1 MVTGIFKQ
9 FKKFLEMENKIK
21 TYLLIT
27 VCCFLAIN
35 CQKSGAIHDDAPAKM
50 NKS

>member
-1 MVTGIFKQ
+1 
-9 FKKFLEMENKIK
+9 MENKIK

-27 VCCFLAIN
+27 VCCFLVIS
-35 CQKSGAIHDDAPAKM
+35 CEKSGAILDDALAKM

>member
-1 MVTGIFKQ
+1 
-9 FKKFLEMENKIK
+9 MENKIK

-27 VCCFLAIN
+27 VCSFWAIS
-35 CQKSGAIHDDAPAKM
+35 CQKSGAIFDDAPAKM